1 MLTNK
6 RFTQPLLLLA
16 LTVALGLLSS
26 TALAAPANPNL
37 MVKEQGTRGD
47 LMVTAD
53 VLLVRPV
60 GAVMTAVGL
69 AAFTAS
75 LPLTAI
81 NGSIDSTAEAWV
93 RKPARNT
100 FTRCLGCTPHK

>member
-1 MLTNK
+1 MKT
-6 RFTQPLLLLA
+6 TLLQLGLVLVL
-16 LTVALGLLSS
+16 LTVAAASASAQDYHLDDNETRAALSI
-26 TALAAPANPNL
+26 
-37 MVKEQGTRGD
+37 
-47 LMVTAD
+47 TAD
-53 VLLVRPV
+53 ALLVRPV

-100 FTRCLGCTPHK
+100 FTRCLGCTRSK